1 MLPVSLDS
9 ATPHELFFFFYY
21 YVTSSL
27 HMANSNLFCFSEL
40 SGIFFPNTFLFLK
53 KMYWNIVASQ
63 CCVRF
68 CCTAKWVSCMY
79 THMPSHFL
87 NFLRFA
93 QIASK
98 WLCQFTLPLA
108 ECASSH
114 SSTSSPILALSH
126 FKIFANLM
134 TVSGYLNLTGISLIT
149 SEFGHED
156 MPECLVVVRVF
167 SSVY

>member
-9 ATPHELFFFFYY
+9 ATPCELFFFFYY

-27 HMANSNLFCFSEL
+27 HMANSNLFFQNFLE
-40 SGIFFPNTFLFLK
+40 FFFHFPLK
-53 KMYWNIVASQ
+53 KFYWNIVASQ

-68 CCTAKWVSCMY
+68 YCTAKWTSCMY

-93 QIASK
+93 QMASK
-98 WLCQFTLPLA
+98 WLCQLTLPLA

-114 SSTSSPILALSH
+114 SSTLSPIRALSH
-126 FKIFANLM
+126 SKTFANLM
-134 TVSGYLNLTGISLIT
+134 TVTGYLNLTGISLIT
-149 SEFGHED
+149 SEFGHEN